1 MRARKAILILSIIV
15 IFSACNQVTPQ
26 SGAPALMDEGA
37 PEFTATIA
45 PTATHPAILPNAT
58 VVDLLTPTVNPYP
71 ISTAQPTDIGVTN
84 QQLNPLT
91 GLAVSDPEILNRR
104 PVMVKLA
111 NWPREERPQ
120 AGLSQ
125 ADMVFEYYIGH
136 QMNQFLALYY
146 GGNGEAVGPAR
157 SGQLVDAQLTCFYQG
172 FLVYA
177 NAALAADEVIAEDL
191 GSRALKF
198 SDLPC
203 PPLCGLDALSGD
215 AFVDTAALADYVN
228 QNSLE
233 NDRPDLVGMV
243 FQEEPPRGD
252 GSGEVLQVTYADFS
266 IMQWRYDEDTKSYSL
281 WTESEGEDGLTL
293 APMMDRND
301 GQMLR
306 FENIVVMYATYKSY
320 TDTLHDILLAD
331 QTGYQGMLLFRDGLA
346 SFGNWRTP
354 EVNQP
359 ILFETPEGEALP
371 LKPGKTWVVIVGQS
385 SITNQIG
392 GGEWEIGFGE

>member
-1 MRARKAILILSIIV
+1 MSARKAILILSIIV
-15 IFSACNQVTPQ
+15 FFSACNQLTPQ
-26 SGAPALMDEGA
+26 SGAPALMDEGS
-37 PEFTATIA
+37 PEFTATIV
-45 PTATHPAILPNAT
+45 PTATHPALLPTAT
-58 VVDLLTPTVNPYP
+58 VVDLSTPTLNPYP
-71 ISTAQPTDIGVTN
+71 ISTVQPTDNGVAD

-104 PVMVKLA
+104 PVMVKFA

-125 ADMVFEYYIGH
+125 ADIVFEYYIGH

-146 GGNGEAVGPAR
+146 GGNVEVVGPVR
-157 SGQLVDAQLTCFYQG
+157 SGQLVDAQLASFYQG
-172 FLVYA
+172 FLVYG

-215 AFVDTAALADYVN
+215 AFVDTAALTDYVKQIGLAN
-228 QNSLE
+228 E
-233 NDRPDLVGMV
+233 RPDLDGIA

-252 GSGEVLQVTYADFS
+252 GSGEVLQVAYADFS

-293 APMMDRND
+293 APMTDRND
-301 GQMLR
+301 SQMLR
-306 FENIVVMYATYKSY
+306 FENIVVLYATYKSY
-320 TDTLHDILLAD
+320 TDTLHDILLSD
-331 QTGYQGMLLFRDGLA
+331 QTGYQGMLLFRDGET

-354 EVNQP
+354 ELDQP
-359 ILFETPEGEALP
+359 IRFETPAGEALP

-385 SITNQIG
+385 SITNQMG